1 MTAWINLFVCASF
14 ACRLAPPIP
23 GDGMYYATKAECVW
37 SAKRM
42 AVKMRLRRMW
52 EAECVE
58 REVGK

>member
-23 GDGMYYATKAECVW
+23 GDGMYYATKAECLW
-37 SAKRM
+37 SARQM
-42 AVKMRLRRMW
+42 AGKLKLSRAW

-58 REVGK
+58 REHGK